1 MNGIDE
7 FKKMCLEV
15 EKKSNKLKA
24 DINTF
29 IAKYQSLGDCPLEEL
44 DKMKKRISEQ
54 SEWINDINIAYEIA
68 KKEIIDSIKCEFMKE
83 YATKQMDCLSSF
95 NRLAALELGDKI
107 LNVDKNTSK

>member
-29 IAKYQSLGDCPLEEL
+29 IAKYQSLGDCPLEESGFL
-44 DKMKKRISEQ
+44 NNQNGLMISISPMKLQKRKSLIP
-54 SEWINDINIAYEIA
+54 
-68 KKEIIDSIKCEFMKE
+68 
-83 YATKQMDCLSSF
+83 LSA
-95 NRLAALELGDKI
+95 NL
-107 LNVDKNTSK
+107 